1 MSKYLEYLKL
11 IPKGL
16 SNPKQVLEGWI
27 NEYNFDSLEVKEV
40 EEIIKRRAICEECPL
55 NSINAKT
62 SKEYKDLFD
71 LHYYTDRDDLHCSIC
86 SCPIKQKTASL
97 SSNCGLEYYN
107 ENNPDNKQPLKWNK
121 YNETTK

>member
-27 NEYNFDSLEVKEV
+27 NDYNFDNLKP
-40 EEIIKRRAICEECPL
+40 EEITEILKRRAICESCPL
-55 NSINAKT
+55 NSFNAKK
-62 SKEYKDLFD
+62 SEEYKNLFD

-86 SCPIKQKTASL
+86 ACPVATKTASL
-97 SSNCGLEYYN
+97 SSNCGLERYN
-107 ENNPDNKQPLKWNK
+107 EENPENIQELKWNK
-121 YNETTK
+121 YNETT